1 MNAHERKPATPGP
14 AALPRTQA
22 HWLERLAA
30 VRLPLL
36 SPPQSLQRMLGA
48 RISVR
53 DLLELIEADLP
64 LAVEVIV
71 GASKALRPS
80 GKPLQGLQHA
90 VNLLG
95 IERIQGLIRARRDR
109 PLDLAHPAH
118 QAVLQAMATSRL
130 ACLFANHWT
139 ALHTGTNPETLI
151 WNTAL
156 LGVARWK
163 LPLAAPNEA
172 AEIERWVAAGQRRA
186 TAERELLG
194 ITLDELTP
202 AHLKA
207 LGLSQVARSLAPRVL
222 AQTARSAWKGP
233 VAPEVPAACLQAL
246 QQPGAVC
253 GIAQGLALSVQDSWY
268 SARTRTWMAVAAV
281 RMNQPQARLR
291 ADLLRLALHASQ
303 ETSFT
308 QSLVAPAARLLW
320 SPPPPRRA
328 VRAVS
333 AAPHTVAHAMP
344 RRSSPG
350 SIVPT
355 AHTGSK
361 PPSQGQPQ
369 DLRALFS
376 NTLQTLTQTLG
387 LRRCALFLRANDGVR
402 LGCAF
407 AHGFEGTAVVR
418 GQSFPLEDGH
428 LPHRM
433 MQRASAFLWVRDTQT
448 GAARQQLPAVLAPL
462 VLDSGL
468 ALAVVDMGGQP
479 KGLWWVDTGRAE
491 QPLEAATCAAF
502 QKFARTFGADFARL
516 TRPPTAPP
524 AGPLRSAIAE
534 PA

>member
-1 MNAHERKPATPGP
+1 MNASERNLAVPGP
-14 AALPRTQA
+14 AALQRTQA

-53 DLLELIEADLP
+53 DLLASIEADLP

-71 GASKALRPS
+71 GASNALRPS

-130 ACLFANHWT
+130 ACLFTNHWT
-139 ALHTGTNPETLI
+139 ALHTGTDPEPLI

-156 LGVARWK
+156 LGLARWK

-202 AHLKA
+202 AHQKA
-207 LGLSQVARSLAPRVL
+207 LGLPPVAQPLAPRVL
-222 AQTARSAWKGP
+222 AETARFAWTGP

-281 RMNQPQARLR
+281 HMNQPLARLR
-291 ADLLRLALHASQ
+291 ADLLQLALHASQ

-308 QSLVAPAARLLW
+308 RSLVAPAARLLW
-320 SPPPPRRA
+320 TPPPPRRA
-328 VRAVS
+328 ARAVS
-333 AAPHTVAHAMP
+333 AAPRTVARASP

-350 SIVPT
+350 SIEP
-355 AHTGSK
+355 AARTGPK
-361 PPSQGQPQ
+361 PPQGQPQ

-407 AHGFEGTAVVR
+407 THGFEGTAIVR
-418 GQSFPLEDGH
+418 GLSLPLEDGH

-433 MQRASAFLWVRDTQT
+433 LQRASTFLWVRDTQA

-479 KGLWWVDTGRAE
+479 KGLWWVDTGRTDL
-491 QPLEAATCAAF
+491 PLEAATCAAF
-502 QKFARTFGADFARL
+502 QQFTRTFGADFARL
-516 TRPPTAPP
+516 TRAPTASP
-524 AGPLRSAIAE
+524 AGPRRSAIAE